1 MTFPDFPRRRM
12 IAPMLS
18 RFYQRHSR
26 LLLISVLISLPLLV
40 LQAKSLPVNNNIET
54 WLPKGSSVRGEYE
67 AFKRDFG
74 VEEVILVALDQSR
87 VSKELTE
94 AVCARLER
102 LPGIRQCWSPGRMQA
117 EMAELGVS
125 EGEFLARVR
134 NLAMSSDGRW
144 HGVIALLSP
153 QGLANRDATVLDVR
167 NELEYCR
174 LTDARVLLSGG
185 PVVAAEVSRL
195 GGRSESEKFFAITL
209 GLCLAVLYY
218 WLRDW
223 KLSLAIMG
231 LTVWAIH
238 LTLTIFKF
246 MGGEMNFILSAL
258 GVMVTV
264 FTIEACIHVLHYHN
278 ASLGE
283 DDPISTALTK
293 SLRPCGM
300 SMTTTAIGLYS
311 VSVSDILPV
320 TQFGTAVALGAVVSM
335 VTGLLLTPAIIVV
348 MRRQE
353 EVVEESPGNFRLGQ
367 VGKWV
372 YRYHGR
378 VIATAAVVTI
388 VGAIGLVQIKSRID
402 PLDFL
407 PRSSRVLS
415 DLRQIERELTNID
428 SVEAVIEF
436 GPGDPPFVERLAAAR
451 QLEAALRRHSAVR
464 HTMSPASFF
473 PGELPTDGW
482 ELLQLLQKAESKQGR
497 NEFVSADQ
505 KLWRVSTRIAVP
517 AGKSSFHVLRE
528 LEAEAAKTPLGPA
541 VASVR
546 FTGIAPLLQQAQEDI
561 FNGFW
566 QSFVSALAVIL
577 VVMCGSLRSVRLAVL
592 AIIPNLVPICIV
604 FGTLGWLGIPVD
616 IGMMMTGSIA
626 LGITVDGTF
635 HFLSRYGEEMR
646 SGRTSPHAVLQA
658 LVQTGGPVF
667 ESIVV
672 SSLGMLALTL
682 SSFTPTI
689 RFGLMMATLLLT
701 ALAGGLVLLP
711 ALLYWHGGRMT
722 RARIRAEVRRGGHR
736 AGRRRHLPTGKVA

>member
-1 MTFPDFPRRRM
+1 MTFPVRRLPRM
-12 IAPMLS
+12 LASMLS
-18 RFYQRHSR
+18 RIYQRHSR
-26 LLLISVLISLPLLV
+26 LLLIMVLISLPWLV
-40 LQAKSLPVNNNIET
+40 HQARLLPVNNDIET
-54 WLPKGSSVRGEYE
+54 WLPNGSTVRADYE
-67 AFKRDFG
+67 SFKRDFG
-74 VEEVILVALDQSR
+74 VEEVILVALDQSQ
-87 VSKELTE
+87 VSRELTE

-102 LPGIRQCWSPGRMQA
+102 LPGIRQCWSPARMQA
-117 EMAELGVS
+117 EMADLGVS
-125 EGEFLARVR
+125 ESEFLDRAK
-134 NLAMSSDGRW
+134 NLALSPDGRW
-144 HGVIALLSP
+144 HGLIALLSQ
-153 QGLANRDATVLDVR
+153 QGLANRDATVRDVR
-167 NELEYCR
+167 GELEYCR
-174 LTDARVLLSGG
+174 LSDTRVMLSGG
-185 PVVAAEVSRL
+185 PVVAAEVNRL
-195 GGRSESEKFFAITL
+195 GGKGESEKFFAITL
-209 GLCLAVLYY
+209 VLCLAVLFY

-238 LTLTIFKF
+238 LTLAIFKW

-278 ASLGE
+278 ACLGE
-283 DDPISTALTK
+283 ADPISEALRR
-293 SLRPCGM
+293 SLRPCAM

-320 TQFGTAVALGAVVSM
+320 TQFGTAAALGAVVSM

-348 MRRQE
+348 MRRQAD
-353 EVVEESPGNFRLGQ
+353 VVEEAPGNFQLGQ
-367 VGKWV
+367 LGRWV
-372 YRYHGR
+372 YRHHGR
-378 VIATAAVVTI
+378 VIATAAVLTV
-388 VGAIGLVQIKSRID
+388 IGLIGLTRIQSRID

-407 PRSSRVLS
+407 PRSSRVLT
-415 DLRQIERELTNID
+415 DLRRIEQELTNID
-428 SVEAVIEF
+428 SVEAVIDF
-436 GPGDPPFVERLAAAR
+436 GPGNPPLAERLTAAR
-451 QLEAALRRHSAVR
+451 ELERVLRENPAVR

-473 PGELPTDGW
+473 PGELPSDGW
-482 ELLQLLQKAESKQGR
+482 QLMQLLQKADAKRGR
-497 NEFVSADQ
+497 SEFVSADQ
-505 KLWRVSTRIAVP
+505 RLWRVSTRIAVP
-517 AGKSSFHVLRE
+517 AGKTSYHVLKD
-528 LEAEAAKTPLGPA
+528 LEAGVSQITFGPA

-546 FTGIAPLLQQAQEDI
+546 LTGIAPLLQQAQEDI
-561 FNGFW
+561 FQGFW

-577 VVMCGSLRSVRLAVL
+577 LVMSGSLRSVRLALL
-592 AIIPNLVPICIV
+592 ALIPNLVPICIV

-635 HFLSRYGEEMR
+635 HFLTRYHEQLKEGKA
-646 SGRTSPHAVLQA
+646 SPHAVLQA

-701 ALAGGLVLLP
+701 ALAGGLLLLP

-722 RARIRAEVRRGGHR
+722 RARIRADISRGGHR
-736 AGRRRHLPTGKVA
+736 AGRRHRLLVGKVA